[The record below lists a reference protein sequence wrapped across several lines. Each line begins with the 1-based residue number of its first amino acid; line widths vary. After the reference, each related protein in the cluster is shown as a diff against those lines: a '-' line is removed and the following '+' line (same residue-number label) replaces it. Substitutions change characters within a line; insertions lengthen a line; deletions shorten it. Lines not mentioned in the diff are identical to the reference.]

1 MYMEDI
7 FTMLLIILVVYII
20 YEYGKHQQ
28 LMNAPPCK
36 IIYKIKEEKNVI

>member
-7 FTMLLIILVVYII
+7 FTMLLIILVVYVI

-28 LMNAPPCK
+28 LMIAPPCK
-36 IIYKIKEEKNVI
+36 IIYKIKKKKM